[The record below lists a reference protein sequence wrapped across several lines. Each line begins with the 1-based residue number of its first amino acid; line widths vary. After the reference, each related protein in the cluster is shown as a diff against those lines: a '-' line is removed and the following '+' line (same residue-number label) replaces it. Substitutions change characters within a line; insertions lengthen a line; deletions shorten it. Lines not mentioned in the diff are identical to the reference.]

1 LRRSKTKENETNS
14 VDAILVWLSGDK
26 PEPLIISVNL
36 NGSYPRGVTLKKAI
50 LSVLE
55 KRLPKADS

>member
-1 LRRSKTKENETNS
+1 M
-14 VDAILVWLSGDK
+14 DAILVWLSGDK